1 LNIKLD
7 YEFYITF
14 YLAIFNNL
22 NGTDPILSYQI
33 NPYFIKYDPN
43 GILSSLDDVSIVK
56 WTNIISNQV
65 NLTELLISKMASR
78 ILSQEELINN
88 NVTEYNTKLSPTT
101 IKNRLEECI
110 SYRDSIHAKYGL
122 LNNA

>member
-33 NPYFIKYDPN
+33 NPYFIKYDPS

-88 NVTEYNTKLSPTT
+88 SVTEYTPMLNLKFSYFIG
-101 IKNRLEECI
+101 IKKKRVLYM
-110 SYRDSIHAKYGL
+110 S
-122 LNNA
+122 